1 MFMDNTKTVVKNNA
15 TKRNKAMLIVYGAL
29 TFAVMCAIFFFS
41 SQPAEASDAVSEGLL
56 ATGFGRFL
64 EKLLP
69 RLSEQG
75 ANHDIRKYAHM
86 TEFFGLGLTS
96 ALFFFELFR
105 PRKKRFV
112 DAPLESWL
120 FCTIYACTDELHQ
133 LFVEGRASRVTDVG
147 VDAIGFTLAVLA
159 VTGGAALIKYVR
171 EQKEKKYIIKR
182 VNIQG

>member
-1 MFMDNTKTVVKNNA
+1 MENTKTVVKNNA
-15 TKRNKAMLIVYGAL
+15 TKRNKAMLIIYGAL

-69 RLSEQG
+69 RLSEQR

-86 TEFFGLGLTS
+86 TEFFGLGLTGS
-96 ALFFFELFR
+96 LFFIELFK
-105 PRKKRFV
+105 PRRRHMLTAAV
-112 DAPLESWL
+112 EAWL

-133 LFVEGRASRVTDVG
+133 LFVEGRASRITDVG
-147 VDAIGFTLAVLA
+147 IDAIGFTLAILA